1 MTDQELADN
10 IRKKAH
16 ELFDA
21 VHLARQDGL
30 TVHPPLMVYQWL
42 LTGHPPGEPE
52 SWIITRHSL

>member
-1 MTDQELADN
+1 MTDQEFADN

-21 VHLARQDGL
+21 VSQAREGGL
-30 TVHPPLMVYQWL
+30 DVHPPLMIYQWL

-52 SWIITRHSL
+52 SWIIKRHSL